1 MKTCYIVGAGDFT
14 LPFTPSEDDL
24 VIAADGGYAALS
36 SHGIRCD
43 LLIGD
48 LDSLDS
54 IPSGI
59 ELLRF
64 PVEKDDTDTAL
75 AYREGVR
82 RGYTDFTVLGGVGGR
97 DDHTFAN
104 LSLLLAAR
112 TAGHRMTL
120 IGERMRA
127 FVIKDESISIS
138 GWNGQTVSVFALGG
152 DAVGVTLRGL
162 YYPAENITL
171 TPEVPL
177 GVSNHLVGE
186 CAEVSVESGAV
197 LVMVEI

>member
-48 LDSLDS
+48 FDSLSS

-127 FVIKDESISIS
+127 FVIKDERISIS
-138 GWNGQTVSVFALGG
+138 GRDGQTVSVFALGG

>member
-48 LDSLDS
+48 FDSLSS

-138 GWNGQTVSVFALGG
+138 GRDGQTVSVFALGG

-171 TPEVPL
+171 TSATAL

>member
-1 MKTCYIVGAGDFT
+1 MKTCYIVGAGNFT
-14 LPFTPSEDDL
+14 LPFTPSKDDL

-48 LDSLDS
+48 FDSLSS

-127 FVIKDESISIS
+127 FVIKDERISIS
-138 GWNGQTVSVFALGG
+138 GRDGQTVSVFALGG

-186 CAEVSVESGAV
+186 CAEVSVESGAL